1 MGKVY
6 PNRASF
12 LQYLPSISA
21 DENTQGPMR
30 AEARGILQGS
40 RCLPSMQWRGQE
52 TRAQDLPVGHGMAWH
67 GRRAGGGALFSSCHK
82 IWP

>member
-6 PNRASF
+6 PNRAPF

-21 DENTQGPMR
+21 DENTQEP
-30 AEARGILQGS
+30 LQGS